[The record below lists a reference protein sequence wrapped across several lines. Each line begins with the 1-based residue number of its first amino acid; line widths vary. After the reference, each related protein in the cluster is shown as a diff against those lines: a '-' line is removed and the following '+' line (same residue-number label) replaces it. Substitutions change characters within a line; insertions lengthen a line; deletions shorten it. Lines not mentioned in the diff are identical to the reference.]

1 MPLCAKCLSV
11 NCKNK
16 NCLIHTQQLISVGKK
31 LINVIL
37 YLMTNKQQLSLEDIS
52 KLGEKFYTE
61 KLKEKLEKENLGQYV
76 VIDVEQGKYYVD
88 SDRLVAV
95 DKATKEFGNKLFY
108 IVQIGNVQHP
118 SMNFSAKKYA
128 WNF

>member
-1 MPLCAKCLSV
+1 
-11 NCKNK
+11 
-16 NCLIHTQQLISVGKK
+16 
-31 LINVIL
+31 
-37 YLMTNKQQLSLEDIS
+37 MTNINRQPLSLEDIS

-61 KLKEKLEKENLGQYV
+61 KLKEKLEKESLGQYV

>member
-1 MPLCAKCLSV
+1 
-11 NCKNK
+11 
-16 NCLIHTQQLISVGKK
+16 
-31 LINVIL
+31 
-37 YLMTNKQQLSLEDIS
+37 MTNINRQPLSLEDIS

-61 KLKEKLEKENLGQYV
+61 KLKEKLEKESLGQYV

-108 IVQIGNVQHP
+108 IVQIGNVQHQV
-118 SMNFSAKKYA
+118 
-128 WNF
+128 

>member
-1 MPLCAKCLSV
+1 
-11 NCKNK
+11 
-16 NCLIHTQQLISVGKK
+16 
-31 LINVIL
+31 
-37 YLMTNKQQLSLEDIS
+37 MTNKQQLSLEDIS

-61 KLKEKLEKENLGQYV
+61 KLKEKLEKESLGQYV

-118 SMNFSAKKYA
+118 IHA
-128 WNF
+128 